1 MKENSKLRCYKFMFF
16 STKIVN
22 FGYFFKLNICRTQKD
37 IGLGEALIAISKK
50 FNGTC
55 EALKTKKYIHGFL
68 GTDD

>member
-1 MKENSKLRCYKFMFF
+1 MSDMV
-16 STKIVN
+16 TD
-22 FGYFFKLNICRTQKD
+22 RTWKD

-68 GTDD
+68 GSDDLIHIIWIYQDADQISNI

>member
-1 MKENSKLRCYKFMFF
+1 MFDMV
-16 STKIVN
+16 TD
-22 FGYFFKLNICRTQKD
+22 RTWKD

-68 GTDD
+68 GSDDMNLSAISLTRLI